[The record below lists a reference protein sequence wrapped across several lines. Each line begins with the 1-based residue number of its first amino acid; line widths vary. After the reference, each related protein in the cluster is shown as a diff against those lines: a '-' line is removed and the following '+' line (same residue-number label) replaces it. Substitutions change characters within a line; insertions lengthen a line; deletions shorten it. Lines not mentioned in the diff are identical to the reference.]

1 MGEISR
7 IPLWEQMK
15 LVREALLEQ
24 SKDLSNDS
32 KLVQRVDLPKTVS
45 EWMNVSDD
53 FVRQN

>member
-1 MGEISR
+1 
-7 IPLWEQMK
+7 MK

-45 EWMNVSDD
+45 E
-53 FVRQN
+53 